1 MFTQPLSLPFPTHAS
16 ILRRIQ
22 CLEVAITEAD
32 RVARIRREAAAW
44 QKAAEARQAAS
55 IKQQADLL
63 AKRKADREAEAES
76 LLRNRPLLVLL
87 LQEGREAL
95 IQHLES
101 ETPGESDD
109 PESSSVESRA
119 HALVDTLVRAEHDI
133 FIGGPYN
140 FSTGPDAYPP
150 SYGYREPPG
159 GRDAWFALLNYLKP
173 IVEARN
179 AGKTPARVT
188 LSNKESTSVSSNSE
202 ADSPDQTGQP
212 GQQPE
217 PPDEPLTA
225 YQLSERRRAQLHAE
239 IMRARLAR
247 FRDDTPDPPEPTGR
261 PHPHWSRWPRI
272 DWREYRPYG

>member
-22 CLEVAITEAD
+22 CLEAAITEAD
-32 RVARIRREAAAW
+32 RLARIRREAAVW

-101 ETPGESDD
+101 EAPGDSDD
-109 PESSSVESRA
+109 TESPSIESRA
-119 HALVDTLVRAEHDI
+119 GALVDTLVRAEHDI

-140 FSTGPDAYPP
+140 FPTGPDAYQP

-179 AGKTPARVT
+179 AGKTPARAT
-188 LSNKESTSVSSNSE
+188 ITNEEPTSVSSQPATATS
-202 ADSPDQTGQP
+202 DPTDQP
-212 GQQPE
+212 PE
-217 PPDEPLTA
+217 PPDESLTP

-239 IMRARLAR
+239 IHRARLAR

>member
-1 MFTQPLSLPFPTHAS
+1 MFTQPLSIPFPTHAS

-22 CLEVAITEAD
+22 TLEANIIEAERIA
-32 RVARIRREAAAW
+32 RVRREDAAW
-44 QKAAEARQAAS
+44 RKAAEARRSAHQ
-55 IKQQADLL
+55 KQEADLL

-95 IQHLES
+95 VQHLQS
-101 ETPGESDD
+101 EAPGESDD

-119 HALVDTLVRAEHDI
+119 GALVDTLVRAEHDI

-140 FSTGPDAYPP
+140 FPTGPDAYQP

-159 GRDAWFALLNYLKP
+159 GRDAWFALLSYLKP

-179 AGKTPARVT
+179 AGKKPARAT
-188 LSNKESTSVSSNSE
+188 LTNKETPNVSSHS
-202 ADSPDQTGQP
+202 AAAPPDPTD
-212 GQQPE
+212 QQPE
-217 PPDEPLTA
+217 PPDESLTP
-225 YQLSERRRAQLHAE
+225 YQLNERRRAQLQAE

-272 DWREYRPYG
+272 DWSRYYP